1 MPSFVPLRPRWV
13 ILGRQHLEFRE
24 NQAMIVEEDYGYW
37 NPTPY
42 FGGGGGDT
50 APIPHAKVSCS
61 EET

>member
-1 MPSFVPLRPRWV
+1 
-13 ILGRQHLEFRE
+13 
-24 NQAMIVEEDYGYW
+24 MIVEEDYGYW

-50 APIPHAKVSCS
+50 ASIPHAKVSCS